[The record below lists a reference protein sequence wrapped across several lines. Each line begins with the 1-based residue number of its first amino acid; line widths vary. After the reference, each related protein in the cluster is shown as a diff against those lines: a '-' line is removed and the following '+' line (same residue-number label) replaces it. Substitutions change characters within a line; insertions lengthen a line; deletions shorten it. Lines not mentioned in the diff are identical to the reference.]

1 MAIPMDMAVALPFS
15 DCNNDY
21 NDDDDDD
28 ASTVAAASCVSTH
41 A

>member
-1 MAIPMDMAVALPFS
+1 MAMAKTMVVALPFS

-21 NDDDDDD
+21 NDDDDD